1 MNTKHLKWL
10 IFTLALCAAPWFLKD
25 QGYIMRVLILVL
37 LFAAM
42 GQSWN
47 IVGGLANQISL
58 GHAAFFGIG
67 CYTST
72 ILLVRFGL
80 SPWIGLILGMLLAVI
95 ASAILCLPTMRLR
108 GHYFALATLAFGE
121 VMRAIA
127 NTWSSLTG
135 GPVGISVPLAD
146 DSFWLMQFRSS
157 IPYYYIMLGMLIITT
172 LIFMRISN
180 SKLGY
185 RLRAVK
191 ENQDAAEVIGVHT
204 TQTKVTAA
212 LISAA
217 LMAACGTL
225 FAQFNF
231 FFDPDSAF
239 SLVQISVKVALICI
253 VGGLGVAAGP
263 IIGAFFILPVE
274 EILNSML
281 AGQAAGISQ
290 LAYGL
295 ILIGIILVEPNGL
308 LRLPQRI
315 QRYWHSRTGRTLAA
329 ANSNSPM

>member
-1 MNTKHLKWL
+1 MKSTIILWAAPAAL
-10 IFTLALCAAPWFLKD
+10 LCALPWFLTD
-25 QGYIMRVLILVL
+25 QGYAMRVVILVM

-72 ILLVRFGL
+72 ILLIRFGI
-80 SPWIGLILGMLLAVI
+80 SPWLGMLAAMLLA
-95 ASAILCLPTMRLR
+95 ALAGAILSLPTMRLR

-135 GPVGISVPLAD
+135 GPVGISVPLSD
-146 DSFWLMQFRSS
+146 NSFWLMQFKSS
-157 IPYYYIMLGMLIITT
+157 IPYYYIMLGALAVTT
-172 LIFMRISN
+172 LVFIAISR

-191 ENQDAAEVIGVHT
+191 AHPDAAEVIGVD
-204 TQTKVTAA
+204 TARSKIIA
-212 LISAA
+212 AVISAA
-217 LMAACGTL
+217 LMGACGTL

-231 FFDPDSAF
+231 FFDPDTAF
-239 SLVQISVKVALICI
+239 SLAGISIKVALVCI
-253 VGGLGVAAGP
+253 IGGLGTAAGP

-274 EILNSML
+274 EFFNNLL
-281 AGQAAGISQ
+281 AGQAAGVSQ

-295 ILIGIILVEPNGL
+295 ILIAMILLEPRGISALAERVKRRWRARKKAG
-308 LRLPQRI
+308 
-315 QRYWHSRTGRTLAA
+315 LAA
-329 ANSNSPM
+329 PRWENK

>member
-1 MNTKHLKWL
+1 MKTTYLKWL
-10 IFTLALCAAPWFLKD
+10 IFTLILCAVPWFIKD
-25 QGYIMRVLILVL
+25 QGYVMRILILVL

-47 IVGGLANQISL
+47 IIGGLANQISL

-72 ILLVRFGL
+72 ILLVNFGL
-80 SPWIGLILGMLLAVI
+80 SPWIGMVIGMLMAVI

-127 NTWSSLTG
+127 NTWNSLTG
-135 GPVGISVPLAD
+135 GPVGISVPL
-146 DSFWLMQFRSS
+146 SENSYWFMQFKSN
-157 IPYYYIMLGMLIITT
+157 IPYYYIMLSMLALTT
-172 LIFMRISN
+172 AIFIFISH

-191 ENQDAAEVIGVHT
+191 EDQDAAEVIGVNT
-204 TQTKVTAA
+204 TRTKVTAA
-212 LISAA
+212 LLSAG
-217 LMAACGTL
+217 LMAICGTL

-239 SLVQISVKVALICI
+239 SLIDISVKVALICI
-253 VGGLGVAAGP
+253 VGGLGAAAGP

-274 EILNSML
+274 EILNNIL
-281 AGQAAGISQ
+281 AGHGAGISQ

-295 ILIGIILVEPNGL
+295 ILIGIILIEPNGL
-308 LRLPQRI
+308 LRLLQRI
-315 QRYWHSRTGRTLAA
+315 RRHWTMRRALTLPTA
-329 ANSNSPM
+329 SHRSP